1 MIEIAIWLLYGAILY
16 TTIFTMLVFL
26 ESGRLKQDVEW
37 LDEWPSV
44 SFVIPAYNEEDSIAM
59 TIESVLDID
68 YPEDKM
74 EVIVVDDGS
83 QDDTADIARQ
93 YTDDERVKLIE
104 QENQGKGGA
113 LNTGLENATG
123 DFLACVDADSHVKEE
138 AVKNIISG
146 FDDDV
151 GAIASA
157 MKVYE
162 PETWVQKMQ
171 WLEYM
176 VGIFMRNIMGILDAI
191 NVTPGPLSVYRKDV
205 IEDLGGFDEESL
217 VEDQE
222 ICFKLQES
230 QWKVNHSRKGEVYTV
245 APSNLRE
252 LLDQRKR
259 WYRGSIENAI
269 KYKHLLFNP
278 DYGDFGMFGV
288 PANLMMAGLS
298 VFALFLISFLTLQPI
313 YSIIIDISTHG
324 LEAVLFRL
332 ESVSISSVLTGL
344 YWGILNM
351 RFINSFLLFSLFS
364 MSFITAY
371 FAAEH
376 TEENLFEQGVLP
388 TFIYMA
394 WYVFFIGFAWLV
406 VFYEMARDA
415 ERVW

>member
-83 QDDTADIARQ
+83 QDDTADIASQ
-93 YTDDERVKLIE
+93 YTDDERVKLIG
-104 QENQGKGGA
+104 QGNQGKGGA

-324 LEAVLFRL
+324 LEAVLFSL

-364 MSFITAY
+364 LSFITAY

>member
-59 TIESVLDID
+59 TIESVLDIE

-123 DFLACVDADSHVKEE
+123 DFLACVDADSHVKKE

-324 LEAVLFRL
+324 LEAVLFSL

-364 MSFITAY
+364 LSFITAY